1 MSLTITPDELIKT
14 HGKLFCQGFY
24 TLVDEKNNIATL
36 IECCDVKGAMEW
48 DIANR
53 KRSGGVLKS
62 IRTDGNMLVM
72 EADLG
77 EGEVNFGPAAKGI
90 GASALKAVN
99 VEGDLV
105 KTTWIGLAGAS
116 VGIGVCLAQGPGVIK
131 AEYPEGFKVG
141 GANRVLVNI
150 YTPKLVR
157 VVYAADDT
165 DTKEKGASWVLMLKM
180 AKSAPYGKF
189 LEHKITQLN
198 PNVPEK
204 TTNCAAVGVS
214 FAVKEDEVEKLT
226 EYVINYL
233 RENTYSSETT
243 LAVYQGLKIPQ
254 ELSEYGLKAKKE
266 ILTVDDA
273 KKAAAEGGAKIIKI
287 TGENGTIGAVA
298 AIGCFD
304 MGLMAADILDE

>member
-1 MSLTITPDELIKT
+1 MSLVITPDELIKT
-14 HGKLFCQGFY
+14 LGKLFCQGFY

-53 KRSGGVLKS
+53 KRSGGVLRS

-72 EADLG
+72 DADLG

-90 GASALKAVN
+90 GASALKAVKI
-99 VEGDLV
+99 EGDLV
-105 KTTWIGLAGAS
+105 KTTWVGLAGAS
-116 VGIGVCLAQGPGVIK
+116 VGVGVCLAQGPGVIK

-150 YTPKLVR
+150 YTPKMVR

-180 AKSAPYGKF
+180 ARSAPYGKF

-198 PNVPEK
+198 PKVPEK

-214 FAVKEDEVEKLT
+214 FAVREDEVEKLT
-226 EYVINYL
+226 EYVVNYL
-233 RENTYSSETT
+233 RENTYSDDTT

-254 ELSEYGLKAKKE
+254 ELSDYGLRAKKE

-273 KKAAAEGGAKIIKI
+273 KKAAADGGAKIIKI